1 MKKDIHIP
9 GMILMLL
16 VLAIHISYAQLD
28 SIFDQGVYRTFI
40 VHTPAG
46 YDADNQY
53 PIVFNLHGL
62 NSNAA
67 QEEAYSQFDVT
78 ADAQHMIVVYPNAIN
93 QSWAIGAN
101 TDVDFISHLADT
113 VRTRYSCNDC
123 LFFTGISDGGFMT
136 YKLACALSKPITA
149 IAVVSG
155 NMAQFLENNCV
166 IANGIPVMHF
176 HGTADPLVNYNG
188 TFGIP
193 SVETT
198 IHWWVTQDNCNSI
211 PVYTA
216 IPDIHM
222 DDGCTVERYEYPDGN
237 NGSEVIFYKII
248 NGGHTWPGAIP
259 VPPLGNTNQDIEAS
273 TLIGEFFHSFC
284 SSATA
289 VKVINSENLISIFPN
304 PVHQI
309 LTVQLPEGFFDIS
322 LYDIFGKIIYKNENV
337 SGTIEINCMD
347 IPGGIYFLFLKNGS
361 KTYIRKIMITSL

>member
-1 MKKDIHIP
+1 MKRCSYISWIF
-9 GMILMLL
+9 LL
-16 VLAIHISYAQLD
+16 FQFLFANNSFAQLD
-28 SIFDQGVYRTFI
+28 SIFDQGVFRTFI
-40 VHTPAG
+40 IHTPAG
-46 YDADNQY
+46 YNGDNQY
-53 PIVFNLHGL
+53 PVVFNLHGL

-67 QEEAYSQFDVT
+67 QEEIYSQFDVT
-78 ADAQHMIVVYPNAIN
+78 ADAQQMIVVYPNAIN
-93 QSWAIGAN
+93 QSWAIGN
-101 TDVDFISHLADT
+101 TTDVDFISHLADT
-113 VRTRYSCNDC
+113 IRTRYSCNDC

-155 NMAQFLENNCV
+155 NMSQFLENNCV

-188 TFGIP
+188 TLGIP
-193 SVETT
+193 PVETT
-198 IHWWVTQDNCNSI
+198 IQWWVTQDNCNPT
-211 PVYTA
+211 PVFTA

-273 TLIGEFFHSFC
+273 TLIGEFFHGFC

-289 VKVINSENLISIFPN
+289 MKQLNSENSISIFPN
-304 PVHQI
+304 PVNQI
-309 LTVQLPEGFFDIS
+309 LTVQLPGEVFDIS
-322 LYDIFGKIIYKNENV
+322 LYDYLGRNIYRKETTSNKA
-337 SGTIEINCMD
+337 EINCTD
-347 IPGGIYFLFLKNGS
+347 LCGGVYFLFIKDGS
-361 KTYIRKIMITSL
+361 KSYARKIMITSP